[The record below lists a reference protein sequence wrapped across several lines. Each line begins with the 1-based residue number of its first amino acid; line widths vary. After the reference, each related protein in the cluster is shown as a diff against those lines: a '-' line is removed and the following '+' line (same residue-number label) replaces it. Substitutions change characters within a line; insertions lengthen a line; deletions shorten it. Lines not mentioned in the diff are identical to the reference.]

1 MNVNLESNQV
11 LVREVR
17 LKSVTGYSG
26 TLSDLASKSSCG
38 SLGNKERCFSQ
49 SSLCLNM
56 CGISELLSINDV
68 VVINHASVGC
78 CTGFAGLSIIGNQMA
93 ARVGR
98 TYNSVLVGTDLDES
112 DTVFGATDS
121 IYDIARYVVANYHPK
136 ALFVAS
142 SCVSGVIGEDIDSVV
157 ADLRE
162 EFDIPVG
169 AMHCEG
175 FKSRIWQSGADI
187 ADHAVLQTLVKPPK
201 EKRPIINFKNF
212 FESQRKQI
220 TEIFARLGVA
230 PQFLYV
236 NSTVEEVEHLSEALA
251 TVSICGTLGTYLGS
265 GLEELYGVPY
275 IRSLNPSGITGFED
289 WLRAIGRTIG
299 KEAEVEEYL
308 DEQRELYLP
317 QIEELK
323 KELKGLRAVLAMG
336 PGYSYEVTR
345 VLQELGIETVWTL
358 SFHLDQRYDDGQAPP
373 AFEYLAKNSKNDFN
387 TSIADMQNFEI
398 LHILN
403 HFKPDLYF
411 SRHAGTTVWAVK
423 QGIPSV
429 YVADEYMI
437 FGYKGTLDFARTVL
451 DTIRNR
457 SFEQNLA
464 ARTTLPYTDWWYNHE
479 KHALLEDDAEDEAT
493 GRKELEPAAI
503 PA

>member
-1 MNVNLESNQV
+1 MNINLDSNQV
-11 LVREVR
+11 FVREVR
-17 LKSVTGYSG
+17 LRSITGYEG
-26 TLSDLASKSSCG
+26 TLSDLAEKASCG
-38 SLGNKERCFSQ
+38 SLSNRERCFSQ

-56 CGISELLSINDV
+56 CGISELLSINEV
-68 VVINHASVGC
+68 AVINHASVGC
-78 CTGFAGLSIIGNQMA
+78 CTGFAGLSIINSQLA
-93 ARVGR
+93 ARLGR
-98 TYNSVLVGTDLDES
+98 TYSSVLVGTDLDES

-121 IYDIARYVVANYHPK
+121 IYDIARQVVAEHHPK

-201 EKRPIINFKNF
+201 EKRPVINFKNF
-212 FESQRKQI
+212 FESQRDQI
-220 TEIFARLGVA
+220 TEIFARLGVT

-275 IRSLNPSGITGFED
+275 IRSLNPSGVTGFED
-289 WLRAIGRTIG
+289 WLRTIGRTID

-308 DEQRELYLP
+308 AEQRELYLP

-358 SFHLDQRYDDGQAPP
+358 SFHLDHHYDNDQMPP
-373 AFEYLAKNSKNDFN
+373 AFEYLAKHSKNDFS

-398 LHILN
+398 LHILD

-464 ARTTLPYTDWWYNHE
+464 ARTTMPYTDWWYKHE
-479 KHALLEDDAEDEAT
+479 KLALLEDEVQGDEAIVQ
-493 GRKELEPAAI
+493 ESEPVALYA
-503 PA
+503 